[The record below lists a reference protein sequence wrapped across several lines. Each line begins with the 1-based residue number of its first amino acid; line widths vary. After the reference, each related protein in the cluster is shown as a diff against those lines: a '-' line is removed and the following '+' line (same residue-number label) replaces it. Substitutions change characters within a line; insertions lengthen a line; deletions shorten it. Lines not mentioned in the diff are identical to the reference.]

1 MSLAVTV
8 LLLATLL
15 VFSPKHLS
23 PQQLFPS
30 HEDPKQTTATAAT
43 TATSMDAS
51 SSPLRHEVIRKEEEE
66 EEEEAVS
73 VGTEKRAGDA
83 VAAVGSVL
91 NGGDDGGGRKKK
103 GRDNY
108 PTVAVVV
115 RSDVHQQ
122 QISNSTGSWT
132 MTADDAS
139 TNHTL
144 MEVIQALQ
152 SHPLTRL
159 QKSDRRAMSLED
171 QLLYMHSQ
179 PECKHVPIFTSMANV
194 FSDLYWQL

>member
-1 MSLAVTV
+1 MVVSLAVTV

-23 PQQLFPS
+23 QQQLFPS
-30 HEDPKQTTATAAT
+30 HEDPKQTTAAA

-51 SSPLRHEVIRKEEEE
+51 SSPLRHEVIRKEEE
-66 EEEEAVS
+66 AVR
-73 VGTEKRAGDA
+73 TEKRAGDA
-83 VAAVGSVL
+83 AAAVL
-91 NGGDDGGGRKKK
+91 DGGGRKKK
-103 GRDNY
+103 GRDNHY
-108 PTVAVVV
+108 G
-115 RSDVHQQ
+115 SSHVHQQ
-122 QISNSTGSWT
+122 QMSNFTGSWT
-132 MTADDAS
+132 MTVDDLS
-139 TNHTL
+139 TNRTL

-159 QKSDRRAMSLED
+159 QKGDRRAMSLED